1 MKIKTLAKWH
11 KYYNPIFQWFTVF
24 MMLSTIAI
32 LTTWIVN
39 YAILTKTSILT
50 IFDLA
55 NIFTGYVFLLA
66 LITIPF
72 GILGI
77 IFRFINLQTMS
88 KLQFNLS
95 NDKKLILLYL
105 ILRKHKSKTLN
116 LELEKIIHIYKKQSY
131 VYQEFNETDFPCL
144 NKLFRRFKKMKKDS
158 SDYINK
164 LTNHNDLNKLNPNC
178 FDEPKL
184 LTVNHVDNE
193 LNNLINNQFAN
204 LNSQKDIDCVKMKRS

>member
-1 MKIKTLAKWH
+1 MKIKTLVKWH

-39 YAILTKTSILT
+39 YAILT

-105 ILRKHKSKTLN
+105 ISRKHKSKTLN
-116 LELEKIIHIYKKQSY
+116 LEL
-131 VYQEFNETDFPCL
+131 
-144 NKLFRRFKKMKKDS
+144 
-158 SDYINK
+158 
-164 LTNHNDLNKLNPNC
+164 
-178 FDEPKL
+178 
-184 LTVNHVDNE
+184 
-193 LNNLINNQFAN
+193 
-204 LNSQKDIDCVKMKRS
+204 

>member
-32 LTTWIVN
+32 LTTWIVY

-116 LELEKIIHIYKKQSY
+116 LELEKIIHIYKKQSH

-193 LNNLINNQFAN
+193 LNKLINNHFAN
-204 LNSQKDIDCVKMKRS
+204 LDSHKDMDCAKMKQS

>member
-1 MKIKTLAKWH
+1 MKIKTLVKWH

-105 ILRKHKSKTLN
+105 ISRKHKSKTLN
-116 LELEKIIHIYKKQSY
+116 LELYKIIHIYKKQSN

-158 SDYINK
+158 LDYVNNK
-164 LTNHNDLNKLNPNC
+164 SILNNDLNKLNISNPM
-178 FDEPKL
+178 L
-184 LTVNHVDNE
+184 LTFEQVDNE
-193 LNNLINNQFAN
+193 LNNLISQNILNQN
-204 LNSQKDIDCVKMKRS
+204 IKCVKTMEK

>member
-95 NDKKLILLYL
+95 NDKNLILLYL